1 MRSLFHSRV
10 IIIIVV
16 TFAVLIVATSLPFFI
31 SSNLSVRITQTNVSV
46 FYPCGDNCVQFDGDW
61 LGFSIPV
68 QASTF
73 SVAPGSVFSLTIT
86 PRNTDPLSSHSVSNI
101 TSFTQGFEIV
111 SISPNLP
118 VNINSNANVSLTME
132 VRAPVKSY
140 SGPLYFN
147 LTTL

>member
-1 MRSLFHSRV
+1 
-10 IIIIVV
+10 
-16 TFAVLIVATSLPFFI
+16 
-31 SSNLSVRITQTNVSV
+31 VRITQTSVSV
-46 FYPCGDNCVQFDGDW
+46 LYPCGDNCVQFDGDW
-61 LGFSIPV
+61 LGSSIPV

-73 SVAPGSVFSLTIT
+73 SVAPGSVFSLTIS
-86 PRNTDPLSSHSVSNI
+86 PRNTDPLSSHSVSSI

-140 SGPLYFN
+140 SAPLYFN